1 MEGSKDSCS
10 QIPLRMKR
18 QCKWVV
24 SAEAI
29 WKGKKYTIMITN
41 PSNKEKEDEIIYL
54 TLNHITI
61 EEDDNDELIIKEDVE
76 EALPSFKSE
85 NKPTMDELKEI
96 NLGTVENL
104 RPTFINAN
112 ISPEEE
118 MNYMELLIEYR
129 DIFAYPMM
137 KCQV

>member
-1 MEGSKDSCS
+1 MEGLKDSRS

-18 QCKWVV
+18 QCKWVMG
-24 SAEAI
+24 AEVI
-29 WKGKKYTIMITN
+29 WKGKKYTIIITN

-76 EALPSFKSE
+76 KALPSFKSE
-85 NKPTMDELKEI
+85 NKPTMNELKEI

-104 RPTFINAN
+104 RITFINAN
-112 ISPEEE
+112 ISPEEK

>member
-1 MEGSKDSCS
+1 ME
-10 QIPLRMKR
+10 R
-18 QCKWVV
+18 
-24 SAEAI
+24 E
-29 WKGKKYTIMITN
+29 KYTTMITN

-61 EEDDNDELIIKEDVE
+61 EEYDNDKLIIKEDVG
-76 EALPSFKSE
+76 EALPTFESE

-104 RPTFINAN
+104 RPPFINAN

-118 MNYMELLIEYR
+118 MTYMELLIEYR